1 MARKPQTTD
10 ELDREAYLVRELRTI
25 SGIIKDARAKG
36 YATLLTR
43 MLLRQDDLQAELVER
58 RQKAADELA
67 KSSRT
72 RPADMSDEEWM
83 AQVANDAASCT
94 EEDLDVYMREWAT
107 RRKYLVAVEAGELR
121 LVRRAS

>member
-1 MARKPQTTD
+1 MGRSKTADDLT
-10 ELDREAYLVRELRTI
+10 REEYLVRELKTNETV
-25 SGIIKDARAKG
+25 IKQAWAKG
-36 YATLLTR
+36 YATAYSKAVA
-43 MLLRQDDLQAELVER
+43 RQDDLQAELAKL
-58 RQKAADELA
+58 RQDRADAEAKA
-67 KSSRT
+67 SRT

-83 AQVANDAASCT
+83 AQVAQDAASCT